1 MLNRSKKIFLF
12 ISDLAFLHLAL
23 FLTLVIRYQQ
33 NTWSENWRNHWPKF
47 LPVFIIWLLIL
58 YINDLYD
65 LNLKASSRKFLSR
78 LSNTAIISSLLA
90 TLYFYLRVSS
100 TITPKTNLAIFSVI
114 FIGLFYIFRLLY
126 QTLLSSSQLTEN
138 LAIIGFNEKTEKILA
153 ALQDRPGAGYSTALI
168 FKTAEEVKS
177 LEENISDKNIHT
189 IVVCDDFGQGSKLND
204 ILFSCLAY
212 NLNFFNYPDFYELI
226 SGKIPVEEIGQNW
239 FLENLSEGS
248 KNYFN
253 FIKQIMDFSGALIV
267 FLVSLVFWPLIAL
280 IIKLE
285 SRGPIFF
292 RQKRLGKNEK
302 VFNIIK
308 FRTMREENN
317 DRSLTI
323 EGDSRITRFG
333 SFLRRTRLDEI
344 PQVLNILRGEMSF
357 IGPRPERPEIIAEL
371 ENRIP
376 FYKTRLLIKPG
387 LTGWDQISGQYH
399 SPSLEDSLEKLQ
411 YDLYYLSHRSIY
423 LDISIILKT
432 LATVMSRGGR

>member
-1 MLNRSKKIFLF
+1 M
-12 ISDLAFLHLAL
+12 
-23 FLTLVIRYQQ
+23 
-33 NTWSENWRNHWPKF
+33 
-47 LPVFIIWLLIL
+47 
-58 YINDLYD
+58 
-65 LNLKASSRKFLSR
+65 
-78 LSNTAIISSLLA
+78 
-90 TLYFYLRVSS
+90 
-100 TITPKTNLAIFSVI
+100 AIFSVI

-280 IIKLE
+280 IIKQQILQFL
-285 SRGPIFF
+285 I
-292 RQKRLGKNEK
+292 
-302 VFNIIK
+302 
-308 FRTMREENN
+308 
-317 DRSLTI
+317 
-323 EGDSRITRFG
+323 GDCT
-333 SFLRRTRLDEI
+333 
-344 PQVLNILRGEMSF
+344 
-357 IGPRPERPEIIAEL
+357 
-371 ENRIP
+371 
-376 FYKTRLLIKPG
+376 
-387 LTGWDQISGQYH
+387 
-399 SPSLEDSLEKLQ
+399 
-411 YDLYYLSHRSIY
+411 
-423 LDISIILKT
+423 
-432 LATVMSRGGR
+432 